1 MDEYNEKD
9 YNEIENKIKQ
19 AANEIPL
26 PDENQLFEQ
35 VTQAKAERKKRKR
48 LLKITIPS
56 GIAAVLCIVLA
67 LSLLLP
73 PKDDTRYGYTYCADL
88 TTSYLK
94 SEEVFYSN
102 LQKAGKEYADFS
114 GYYLDLLSLYIMRD
128 SKIIKGTIISGQ
140 DKADPDADNLE
151 CMFIISTYDTD
162 VIDARGTNY
171 SNLPEVHYANGTKVE
186 YKVSSQVDDGTTTYN
201 FYAYTVY
208 KNMQYLIEYISMYKD
223 GTTFFD
229 NIFVK

>member
-19 AANEIPL
+19 AANELPL

-35 VTQAKAERKKRKR
+35 VTQAKLERKKRQR

-56 GIAAVLCIVLA
+56 GIAAVLCIILA

-73 PKDDTRYGYTYCADL
+73 PQDDTRYGYTYCADL
-88 TTSYLK
+88 TTSYLT

-114 GYYLDLLSLYIMRD
+114 AYYLDLFNLYITRD
-128 SKIIKGTIISGQ
+128 SKIIKGTNISGQ

-151 CMFIISTYDTD
+151 CIFIISTYDTD
-162 VIDARGTNY
+162 VIDARSTNY
-171 SNLPEVHYANGTKVE
+171 SNLPEVY
-186 YKVSSQVDDGTTTYN
+186 
-201 FYAYTVY
+201 
-208 KNMQYLIEYISMYKD
+208 
-223 GTTFFD
+223 
-229 NIFVK
+229 